1 MCPSSRLSRILLR
14 ACALVCAL
22 ASVPALALD
31 ADKAFHH
38 YVRDGWSIEQGLP
51 QISALAIAQDREG
64 YLWVGTQAGLA
75 RFDGHRFT
83 PYTPRSTAGLPGG
96 WIHRLLNDSR
106 GRLWIA
112 TYKGLALR
120 DEDGFRAIPA
130 AGIET
135 GLNVVALA
143 ESPVHGVLAAAGNVV
158 YRVEGEL
165 LQPWQRL
172 PAAARSLLAEGE
184 TLWVGSVGGVQR
196 IGSDGAAVFLALPAA
211 AAGATVAHL
220 LRAQG
225 TLWAGTSSGLFQLQG
240 DAWVEVADETLRSV
254 PIEGLLQDRD
264 GNLWVAELTHLSRLR
279 DGRLHERIADEA
291 QPLAVRALFEDR
303 EGNLWIGSQWA
314 GLIRLRDGW
323 TYRYSI
329 REGLH
334 TPLLWTIADAGAGAL
349 WVGSD
354 DGLSLFSGGRF
365 RQLLEGR
372 ALPHPHAY
380 TLLAEEGGV
389 WIGTRR
395 GVARYVDGRLHDTPL
410 AAAVGDALVTGLL
423 RDGQGDLWL
432 GSSAGLFRLRGG
444 QVTRFAEAQGLSDPR
459 VRQLL
464 LTTQGRLL
472 LGSQSGLF
480 LLDGE
485 RLRPWGIDAG
495 LPAGTDITALHALP
509 EGRLVL
515 GSMSEEMYYFDGQR
529 WHQLGEAQG
538 MPVNAGFHLTDDGS
552 TLWVAGIRG
561 VHRVPLDDLAAFA
574 AGQRPRVRGQMVLNE
589 RGDRRGGQKGYC
601 CNGAGNAKGLLRDG
615 LLWAPTR
622 DGLVALQTA
631 AAGQPPPVPTTLIE
645 RWRVGEEWRL
655 VAGGDEIVLPSGVRD
670 LGFEFTAISFQ
681 DPRSIGFRYRLRGY
695 DADWREPDE
704 AGQRIVAYTNLPSG
718 PYTFEVQGAVA
729 DDAWSAPATLRF
741 SIRPAFRE
749 TLGFPLLLG
758 TLAALLGLLAWRWQ
772 QRRYAQRAAALER
785 LVQQRTED
793 LAQANLRLQEASLTD
808 PLTTLRNRR
817 YLAQQIPKDLSFYG
831 RELRRRSAEG
841 QVIVFALLDIDH
853 FKRINDEHGHAAGD
867 RVLQQFAALL
877 LAQVRS
883 GDYVARWGGEEFV
896 VVFRPTPQEHVP
908 LLGDRLC
915 RGCASHPFDLGNG
928 RVLAVTCS
936 VGLVE
941 YPLFDD
947 GENSLD
953 WEQLMELADR
963 ALYRVKRAGRNGWGA
978 YRPAAGLPMRE
989 VIDALKL
996 EDETFRRHP
1005 GLRFIGSYGETAS

>member
-1 MCPSSRLSRILLR
+1 M
-14 ACALVCAL
+14 
-22 ASVPALALD
+22 
-31 ADKAFHH
+31 
-38 YVRDGWSIEQGLP
+38 
-51 QISALAIAQDREG
+51 
-64 YLWVGTQAGLA
+64 
-75 RFDGHRFT
+75 
-83 PYTPRSTAGLPGG
+83 
-96 WIHRLLNDSR
+96 
-106 GRLWIA
+106 A

-120 DEDGFRAIPA
+120 EGNDFRAIPS
-130 AGIET
+130 AGVES
-135 GLNVVALA
+135 GLAIAALA
-143 ESPVHGVLAAAGNVV
+143 ESPLLGMLAAAGDVV
-158 YRVEGEL
+158 YRVEGDM

-172 PAAARSLLAEGE
+172 PAAARSLLTEGE
-184 TLWVGSVGGVQR
+184 TLWVGSVGGVHR
-196 IGSDGAAVFLALPAA
+196 FDVDGKAQFLALPDEAKGAA
-211 AAGATVAHL
+211 VGHL
-220 LRAQG
+220 LRADG
-225 TLWAGTSSGLFQLQG
+225 VLWAGTSEGLFRL
-240 DAWVEVADETLRSV
+240 DRELWVATDIDLLRGV
-254 PIEGLLQDRD
+254 PIEGLLQDGG

-279 DGRLHERIADEA
+279 AGRLHERIADDT

-323 TYRYSI
+323 TYRYSTG
-329 REGLH
+329 EGLH
-334 TPLLWTIADAGAGAL
+334 TPLLWSVADAGDGRL
-349 WVGSD
+349 WIGSD
-354 DGLSLFSGGRF
+354 DGLSLFEQGAFRRLLSGRD
-365 RQLLEGR
+365 
-372 ALPHPHAY
+372 LPHPHAY
-380 TLLAEEGGV
+380 TLFPDGEDL
-389 WIGTRR
+389 WIGTRA
-395 GVARYVDGRLHDTPL
+395 GLARYAAGALQPTPL
-410 AAAVGDALVTGLL
+410 AEAVGDALVTGML
-423 RDGQGDLWL
+423 RDADGSLWL
-432 GSSAGLFRLRGG
+432 GSSAGLFALREGK
-444 QVTRFAEAQGLSDPR
+444 VTRYAQSEGLGDPR

-464 LTTQGRLL
+464 RTPDGRLL
-472 LGSQSGLF
+472 VASQSGLF
-480 LLDGE
+480 LLDGD
-485 RLRPWGIDAG
+485 RLRPFGLDAG
-495 LPAGTDITALHALP
+495 LPGGIDITAMHALP
-509 EGRLVL
+509 SGRLVL
-515 GSMSEEMYYFDGQR
+515 GTMAEEMHYFDGRR
-529 WHQLGEAQG
+529 WHRLGEQQG
-538 MPVNAGFHLTDDGS
+538 MPVNAAFHLADDG
-552 TLWVAGIRG
+552 TALWVAGIRG
-561 VHRVPLDDLAAFA
+561 VHRVPLEDLAAFA
-574 AGQRPRVRGQMVLNE
+574 SGQRPRVRGQMVLNE
-589 RGDRRGGQKGYC
+589 RGDRRGGQKGFC

-631 AAGQPPPVPTTLIE
+631 KAGGLPPVPTTLIE
-645 RWRVGEEWRL
+645 RWRIGDAWQAAPAGEE
-655 VAGGDEIVLPSGVRD
+655 ASLPPASRD
-670 LGFEFTAISFQ
+670 LAFEFTAISFQ
-681 DPRSIGFRYRLRGY
+681 DPRSIGFRYRLQGY
-695 DADWREPDE
+695 DIDWREPDE
-704 AGQRIVAYTNLPSG
+704 VGQRVVGYTNLPAG
-718 PYTFEVQGAVA
+718 AYVFEVQSAVA

-741 SIRPAFRE
+741 GIRPAFRE
-749 TLGFPLLLG
+749 TLGFPLLLA
-758 TLAALLGLLAWRWQ
+758 TLAALLGLLGWRWQ
-772 QRRYAQRAAALER
+772 QRRYARRAAALER

-928 RVLAVTCS
+928 RVLAATCS

-996 EDETFRRHP
+996 EDEAFRRHP
-1005 GLRFIGSYGETAS
+1005 GLRFLGTYGETAG